1 MPWCWCPA
9 GALGA
14 AIVAGVLLRY
24 PEKCQ
29 RSFLRM
35 RSAAL
40 IIAGLDAALS
50 IFIVCDLLFFSA
62 SDQATRGFDFA
73 AVWIVGILF
82 AFTAFPALL
91 LAGSGRAPRA
101 ALALAV
107 GFPVSF
113 AVAFL
118 AVVIAFW

>member
-1 MPWCWCPA
+1 
-9 GALGA
+9 
-14 AIVAGVLLRY
+14 
-24 PEKCQ
+24 
-29 RSFLRM
+29 M

-40 IIAGLDAALS
+40 IIAGLDAALG

-91 LAGSGRAPRA
+91 LAGFGRAPRA

-118 AVVIAFW
+118 AAVIAFW

>member
-1 MPWCWCPA
+1 
-9 GALGA
+9 
-14 AIVAGVLLRY
+14 
-24 PEKCQ
+24 
-29 RSFLRM
+29 M

-40 IIAGLDAALS
+40 IITGLDAALG
-50 IFIVCDLLFFSA
+50 IFIACDLLFFSA

-91 LAGSGRAPRA
+91 LAGSGRAPRT

-118 AVVIAFW
+118 AAVIAFW